1 MSCSKKVGDR
11 RIAFFEASAQAAL
24 DHMMFYAQVKGI
36 GSCLWGAGEMALDG
50 NKAARKR
57 LGLQKREHIVGVLL
71 LGYPAIKFVNRV
83 EGRTLSI
90 RWVGE

>member
-1 MSCSKKVGDR
+1 
-11 RIAFFEASAQAAL
+11 
-24 DHMMFYAQVKGI
+24 
-36 GSCLWGAGEMALDG
+36 MALDG

-71 LGYPAIKFVNRV
+71 LGYPAIKFVNMV